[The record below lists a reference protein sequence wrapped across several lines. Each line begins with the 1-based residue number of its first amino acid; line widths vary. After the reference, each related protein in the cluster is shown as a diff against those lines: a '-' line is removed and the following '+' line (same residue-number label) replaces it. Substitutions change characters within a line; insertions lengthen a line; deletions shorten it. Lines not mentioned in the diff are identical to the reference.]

1 METIYEVEVTGLGE
15 GVEEFLDQQLVV
27 LFNDNAPAELAEIS
41 VIHSTAELKGD
52 IEAGDVIVIDDKEFE
67 IKAVGE
73 VVNKNISRLGH
84 STLRFNGENEAQL
97 PGDINL
103 EKKDIPEITEG
114 TVIKIIKK

>member
-15 GVEEFLDQQLVV
+15 GVEEFLEQQLVV

-41 VIHSTAELKGD
+41 VIHSTAELKGEIETGD
-52 IEAGDVIVIDDKEFE
+52 IITIDDKEFT

-84 STLRFNGENEAQL
+84 STLRFNGEDEAQL

-103 EKKDIPEITEG
+103 ENKEVPEISEG

>member
-1 METIYEVEVTGLGE
+1 METIYEIKVTGLGK
-15 GVEEFLDQQLVV
+15 GVEEFLEQQLVV

-41 VIHSTAELKGD
+41 VIHSASELKGE
-52 IEAGDVIVIDDKEFE
+52 IEAGDIITIDNNEFE

-84 STLRFNGENEAQL
+84 STLRFNSEDEPQL

-103 EKKDIPEITEG
+103 EDKKIPEIKEG